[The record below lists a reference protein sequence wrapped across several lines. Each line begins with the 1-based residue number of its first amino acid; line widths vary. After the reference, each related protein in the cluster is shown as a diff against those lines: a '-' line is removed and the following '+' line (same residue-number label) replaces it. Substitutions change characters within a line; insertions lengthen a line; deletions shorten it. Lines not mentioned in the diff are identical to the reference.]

1 MKLIKKYI
9 KDFILNNTFLR
20 NKIKNLKY
28 FKRRIDI
35 ADSLTS
41 SVLYFNNYIENKH
54 KENFINILDIG
65 CFGQIPEHFTKLK
78 NFNFYGIDIDTEE
91 INRQKNH
98 YKGKN
103 FNFFNYKVIEPS
115 NLSKLRQNFIEPE
128 SIKDRFVIEKIQNNH
143 HYISSS
149 KLSTLNKNQNFTKN
163 YFTEKKT
170 TIDDAF
176 NNLIHPKEV
185 NFLKIDIDANDH
197 EVLYGADN
205 LLDSDKL
212 FGIQIEVDYV
222 KAKEGRFRDFIEVL
236 RYMNSKNFNL
246 LNFVYSRY
254 SSEFLPT
261 KYLYSFPGPN
271 YNGSPLMGDLVFFK
285 NFNEDSLKKL
295 NEDDIMKILRLFEIY
310 NQDHIAIELI
320 NRVKDF
326 SDEKKNEF
334 KSEFI
339 KKYSLEF
346 FGEIFDY
353 DEYCERYRKDKNKF
367 LNII

>member
-28 FKRRIDI
+28 FKRGIDI

-91 INRQKNH
+91 INRQKKR

-367 LNII
+367 LNI

>member
-28 FKRRIDI
+28 FKRRTDI
-35 ADSLTS
+35 EESLTS
-41 SVLYFNNYIENKH
+41 SVLYFNNFIENKH

-91 INRQKNH
+91 INRQKKH

-128 SIKDRFVIEKIQNNH
+128 LIRDRFVLEKVQSNH
-143 HYISSS
+143 HNISSS
-149 KLSTLNKNQNFTKN
+149 KLSTLNKNQNYTKN

-185 NFLKIDIDANDH
+185 NFLKIDIDSNDH

-205 LLDSDKL
+205 LLNNDNF
-212 FGIQIEVDYV
+212 FGLQIEVDFV
-222 KAKEGRFRDFIEVL
+222 KKKGNYRNYIEVL

-246 LNFVYSRY
+246 LNFVHSRY
-254 SSEFLPT
+254 SSELLPT
-261 KYLYSFPGPN
+261 KYLYNFPGPN
-271 YNGSPLMGDLVFFK
+271 YNGSPLMGDLIFFK
-285 NFNEDSLKKL
+285 NFDDKFLEKL
-295 NEDDIMKILRLFEIY
+295 SEDDVIKILRLLEIY

-320 NRVKDF
+320 NKIKNFPDNI
-326 SDEKKNEF
+326 KNEF
-334 KSEFI
+334 KSELI
-339 KKYSLEF
+339 KKYSLDF
-346 FGEIFDY
+346 FGEILNY
-353 DEYCERYRKDKNKF
+353 EQYCEKYIQNKDKF
-367 LNII
+367 LNIL

>member
-246 LNFVYSRY
+246 VNFVHSRY

-367 LNII
+367 LNI

>member
-9 KDFILNNTFLR
+9 RDFILNNTFLR
-20 NKIKNLKY
+20 NKVKNFKY
-28 FKRRIDI
+28 FKRGIDI

-91 INRQKNH
+91 INRQKKR
-98 YKGKN
+98 YKEKN

-128 SIKDRFVIEKIQNNH
+128 SIKDRFVIEKVQSNYHN
-143 HYISSS
+143 ISSS

-222 KAKEGRFRDFIEVL
+222 KAKGGGFRDFIEVL

-246 LNFVYSRY
+246 FNFVHSRY

-261 KYLYSFPGPN
+261 RYLYSFPGPN

-295 NEDDIMKILRLFEIY
+295 SEDDVIKILRLLEIY

-320 NRVKDF
+320 NKLENF
-326 SDEKKNEF
+326 SDNIKNEF
-334 KSEFI
+334 RSELI
-339 KKYSLEF
+339 KKYSIEF
-346 FGEIFDY
+346 FGEILNY
-353 DEYCERYRKDKNKF
+353 EEYREKYIQNKDKF
-367 LNII
+367 LNIL

>member
-28 FKRRIDI
+28 FKRRTDI
-35 ADSLTS
+35 EESLTS
-41 SVLYFNNYIENKH
+41 SVLYFNNFIENKH

-91 INRQKNH
+91 INRQKKH

-149 KLSTLNKNQNFTKN
+149 KLSTLNKNQNYTKN

-185 NFLKIDIDANDH
+185 NFLKIDIDSNDH

-205 LLDSDKL
+205 LLNNDNF
-212 FGIQIEVDYV
+212 FGLQIEVDFV
-222 KAKEGRFRDFIEVL
+222 KKKGNYRNYIEVL

-246 LNFVYSRY
+246 LNFVHSRY
-254 SSEFLPT
+254 SSELLPT
-261 KYLYSFPGPN
+261 KYLYNFPGPN
-271 YNGSPLMGDLVFFK
+271 YNGSPLMGDLIFFK
-285 NFNEDSLKKL
+285 NFDDKFLEKL
-295 NEDDIMKILRLFEIY
+295 SEDDVIKILRLLEIY

-320 NRVKDF
+320 NKIKNFPDNI
-326 SDEKKNEF
+326 KNEF
-334 KSEFI
+334 KSELI
-339 KKYSLEF
+339 KKYSLDF
-346 FGEIFDY
+346 FGEILNY
-353 DEYCERYRKDKNKF
+353 EQYCEKYIQNKDKF
-367 LNII
+367 LNIL